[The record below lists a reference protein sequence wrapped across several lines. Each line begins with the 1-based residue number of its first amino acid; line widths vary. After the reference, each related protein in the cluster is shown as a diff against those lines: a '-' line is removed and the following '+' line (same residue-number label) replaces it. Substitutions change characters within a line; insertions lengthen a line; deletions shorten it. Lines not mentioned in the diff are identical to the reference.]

1 VRSEFIYA
9 ARARWRADNLDI
21 GTASAE
27 LHRAHADLL
36 DALGKAKDNL
46 FAVTHAAAGKASK
59 DDLLLIVLGI
69 KALGDLPGVREATD
83 ALHAARDE
91 LRATEKRWREIDQFT
106 GNRARRGIMNNFTE
120 PTDAELEGSLK

>member
-27 LHRAHADLL
+27 LYRAHADLL
-36 DALGKAKDNL
+36 DALGKAKDAYAKAL
-46 FAVTHAAAGKASK
+46 EAAVLKASP
-59 DDLLLIVLGI
+59 DDLVEIALGR
-69 KALGDLPGVREATD
+69 KALADLPGAQKAKD

-91 LRATEKRWREIDQFT
+91 LRATETRWRQIDQTT
-106 GNRARRGIMNNFTE
+106 GNRARYSIMNNFTE
-120 PTDAELEGSLK
+120 PTDAELEGSLS